1 VAFKI
6 NKKGNA
12 MYQKEF
18 GIDPDFL
25 DELNHVNYLNY
36 VRKLA
41 EVALAEWRA
50 KHGVDLPTLR
60 DEHGLV
66 LVIAE
71 FNVKY
76 FQQLLLGDRVGVVI
90 APVERVGKRMNFS
103 AVILQ
108 NGAVVSEIT
117 MSMACIEAT
126 TGRRCMF
133 PDHLFHRLNSDVQG
147 VEREAQLSA

>member
-1 VAFKI
+1 
-6 NKKGNA
+6 
-12 MYQKEF
+12 MRE
-18 GIDPDFL
+18 
-25 DELNHVNYLNY
+25 
-36 VRKLA
+36 LA
-41 EVALAEWRA
+41 EVAFAEWRA

-90 APVERVGKRMNFS
+90 APVEKVGKRMNFS
-103 AVILQ
+103 AVVLR

-117 MSMACIEAT
+117 MSMAGIETA
-126 TGRRCMF
+126 TGRRCFF
-133 PDHLFHRLNSDVQG
+133 PDHLFQRLNSDLQVAEQ
-147 VEREAQLSA
+147 EAQLSA